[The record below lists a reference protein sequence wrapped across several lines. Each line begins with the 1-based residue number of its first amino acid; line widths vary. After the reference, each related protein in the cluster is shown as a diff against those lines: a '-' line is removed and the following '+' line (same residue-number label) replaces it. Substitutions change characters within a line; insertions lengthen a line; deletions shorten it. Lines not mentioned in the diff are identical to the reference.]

1 MDKKTLVSTDVEEG
15 QKLVR
20 ALENQGLPISAAMWL
35 KRADEGIWR
44 LYISTPDVEAHGP
57 IAVYNLVD
65 KVIRKGRSN
74 LVLDNV
80 VAANTTNHFINSVAR
95 KFRDTSSVASVS
107 NSTFDD
113 VPVEDAFVYKAARG
127 VRPSK
132 SPPSLKPTQKSKL
145 RHIAKIH

>member
-1 MDKKTLVSTDVEEG
+1 MDKKTLVNTDIKDG

-20 ALENQGLPISAAMWL
+20 ELENQGLPISAAMWL
-35 KRADEGIWR
+35 KRADEGTWR

-65 KVIRKGRSN
+65 KIIRKVTSN

-95 KFRDTSSVASVS
+95 KFRDTSSAASVS
-107 NSTFDD
+107 NSIFDD
-113 VPVEDAFVYKAARG
+113 VPVEDAFVYKVVRG
-127 VRPSK
+127 VRPSR
-132 SPPSLKPTQKSKL
+132 SPPRLKPAKL
-145 RHIAKIH
+145 RPFAKAH